1 MDAVTPASPSSRRIV
16 FLDVDGTIMEH
27 GKRVAVSTVEAIRAA
42 RAAGHLVFLSTGRS
56 EAHLPTVVT
65 DIGFDGA
72 VTNSGADARI
82 GERVVLAR
90 TLPLAL
96 TERML
101 EVFEGLGIGYLL
113 QTNDGVFSE
122 DRMTG
127 MLAEFRR
134 ALDRQASGPEDL
146 MSGLARETFP
156 DVAEAELDAVTKAV
170 FMSERP
176 DALELIRDRLGAE
189 FHVVP
194 GSIPLPGGSNGEVN
208 QAGITKGA
216 AIEIVLADLGID
228 PADAVAIGD
237 SWNDIEM
244 FDVCG
249 LAIAMGNASP
259 DVQAHAD
266 EVTTGVDD
274 DGIRNAFARH
284 GLL

>member
-1 MDAVTPASPSSRRIV
+1 MTAETSPAPRRRIV

-27 GKRVAVSTVEAIRAA
+27 GERVARSTVEAIRAA
-42 RAAGHLVFLSTGRS
+42 RAAGHLVLLSTGRS
-56 EAHLPTVVT
+56 EAHLPPVVT

-82 GERVVLAR
+82 GEQVVLSR
-90 TLPLAL
+90 TLGVAQ
-96 TERML
+96 TRRML
-101 EVFEGLGIGYLL
+101 DVFESLEIGYLL
-113 QTNDGVFSE
+113 QTNDGVFAE
-122 DRMTG
+122 QRMTA
-127 MLAEFRR
+127 MLEEFRR
-134 ALDRQASGPEDL
+134 ALEQHASGPEDL
-146 MSGLARETFP
+146 MSGLAQETFP

-176 DALELIRDRLGAE
+176 DGIELVRAGLGGE

-216 AIEIVLADLGID
+216 AIEVVLAELGLD
-228 PADAVAIGD
+228 AADAVAIGD

-244 FDVCG
+244 FGVCG
-249 LAIAMGNASP
+249 LAIAMGNAP
-259 DVQAHAD
+259 PEVRAHAD
-266 EVTTGVDD
+266 EVTTDVTD
-274 DGIRNAFARH
+274 DGIHHAFARH